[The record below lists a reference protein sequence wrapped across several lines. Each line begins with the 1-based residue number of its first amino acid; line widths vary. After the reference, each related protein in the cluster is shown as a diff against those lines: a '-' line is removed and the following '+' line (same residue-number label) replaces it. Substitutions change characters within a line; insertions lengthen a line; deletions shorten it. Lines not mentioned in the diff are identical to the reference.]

1 MMGAGT
7 SLALFAGIIVVLLL
21 IMVAIDAFLKNDLE
35 RQEANIKAG
44 EALLDAEVALLT
56 LEAER
61 DKYKTLLSQKK
72 SSETRLGQ
80 ITENL
85 VPFLDGC
92 AYDPKSMHFQ
102 GNPIDYVV
110 YDLDAGRI
118 VFLEVKSGNS
128 KASKNQRTIK
138 NIIQSGRVYYEEM
151 RVNEKGIV
159 SKKAK
164 NAE

>member
-1 MMGAGT
+1 MGAGT

>member
-1 MMGAGT
+1 MDAGQ
-7 SLALFAGIIVVLLL
+7 SLLLFAGVLVTLLL
-21 IMVAIDAFLKNDLE
+21 IVTTINAFLDSNLE
-35 RQEANIKAG
+35 KEEANVKAG
-44 EALLDAEVALLT
+44 EALLEAQAALQT
-56 LEAER
+56 LETER
-61 DKYKTLLSQKK
+61 NKYKLLLSQKK

-110 YDLDAGRI
+110 YDMDAGRI